1 MKNVTISMDEGLLKA
16 AREYAAKQG
25 ISFQALVRK
34 LVKQTVRPD
43 PVESLQ
49 EVWDYADSHGIRSKG
64 KYLTREEA
72 HDREDLRRHEH
83 LSVHDRTSEFNEK
96 E

>member
-25 ISFQALVRK
+25 ISFQALVRF
-34 LVKQTVRPD
+34 LVRQTVEPD

-49 EVWDYADSHGIRSKG
+49 RIWDSADELQIKSGGWKWN
-64 KYLTREEA
+64 REELY
-72 HDREDLRRHEH
+72 DRKGLR
-83 LSVHDRTSEFNEK
+83 
-96 E
+96 